1 MEAQRPPQPPAE
13 WNTRPV
19 TEEDRAKFKMTMG
32 KAAASAADLAKEFAD
47 RYSGDPRA
55 GMARDY
61 HLKLM
66 QAAVRLGVDDRKAG
80 LDAELAARG
89 PETPE
94 NSTDAAFAARF
105 KPLVERVKAIVETN
119 RPAGFKEYFKGVL
132 ELKKDFP
139 AHPQVGASLLE
150 CSQLLGGDLG
160 NAILRELSTN
170 KMVMTEI
177 REQALV
183 RLKTLERIGKPLVI
197 QYTALDGREVDTTS
211 LHGKVVLIDFW
222 ATWCGPC
229 VASLPEVK
237 ATYEKLHT
245 KGLEIVGI
253 SLDQEK
259 KDLERFVAKN
269 EMTWPQYFDG
279 LGWQNKFAAEYG
291 IRGIPAMWL
300 LDKKGQLRD
309 METRDDLEGKISK
322 LLAEE

>member
-13 WNTRPV
+13 WNNRPV
-19 TEEDRAKFKMTMG
+19 TDEDRAQFKLKMG

-47 RYSGDPRA
+47 RFSGDPRA
-55 GMARDY
+55 PMARDY

-94 NSTDAAFAARF
+94 NSQDAAFAARF
-105 KPLVERVKAIVETN
+105 RPLVEQVKAIIETN
-119 RPAGFKEYFKGVL
+119 RPAGFQAYFKGVL

-150 CSQLLGGDLG
+150 CAQLLGGDLEI
-160 NAILRELSTN
+160 AILRELVTN
-170 KMVMTEI
+170 KMVMAEV
-177 REQALV
+177 REQASGK
-183 RLKTLERIGKPLVI
+183 LKTLERIGKPLVI
-197 QYTALDGREVDTTS
+197 QYTAIDGREVDTAK
-211 LHGKVVLIDFW
+211 LRGKVILIDFW

-229 VASLPEVK
+229 VAALPEVK
-237 ATYEKLHT
+237 ATYEKLHP

-259 KDLERFVAKN
+259 TKLERFVDKN

-300 LDKKGQLRD
+300 LDKKGLLRE

-322 LLAEE
+322 LLSEE